1 MSRGTFDFSKEI
13 CKGMIN
19 IRIAVFMGPCSEVQD
34 DRRESKNVQ
43 NRYIQWS
50 VELFREGWKI
60 KIELVP
66 KFT

>member
-1 MSRGTFDFSKEI
+1 
-13 CKGMIN
+13 MIN